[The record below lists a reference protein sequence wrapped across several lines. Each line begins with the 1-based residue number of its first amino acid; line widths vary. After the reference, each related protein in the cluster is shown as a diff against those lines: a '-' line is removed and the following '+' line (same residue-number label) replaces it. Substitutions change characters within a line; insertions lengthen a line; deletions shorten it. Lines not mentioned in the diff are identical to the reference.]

1 MAGNNYYRI
10 RAVKTDGGYL
20 ISKIVTV
27 KIGMD
32 NSGFQVFPNPVTNHQ
47 ININAAYMAKGQYQI
62 LLYNQQG
69 QKVLSQL
76 IDHAGGAVNK
86 LIGINSMLPEGVY
99 YLQINGGIEK

>member
-1 MAGNNYYRI
+1 
-10 RAVKTDGGYL
+10 
-20 ISKIVTV
+20 
-27 KIGMD
+27 
-32 NSGFQVFPNPVTNHQ
+32 
-47 ININAAYMAKGQYQI
+47 MAKGQYQI

-99 YLQINGGIEK
+99 YLQINGGIEKYNVTIFIK